1 MNGIILVNYVVRC
14 VGRRRNR
21 KLVQKGKLEDVRMS
35 FTELI
40 FVASLPVLRRAAIKR
55 DDVQRD
61 CVIAFVL
68 FQLHEIQVVTVFV
81 GDCQR
86 VCAVTHFELCRLV
99 ATQLHVVEVHIV
111 DPRDSAS
118 VFGFALKAST
128 SSFISLTQL
137 FCVRSAVSRRLQLDC
152 TRCSA

>member
-1 MNGIILVNYVVRC
+1 MVVQLTRSIRNDGCNVQQNNPKQRKHLNAVNGIILVNYVVRC

-40 FVASLPVLRRAAIKR
+40 FVASLPVLRRAAVKR
-55 DDVQRD
+55 DYVQSD

-68 FQLHEIQVVTVFV
+68 LQLHEVHVVTVFA
-81 GDCQR
+81 GDRQG
-86 VCAVTHFELCRLV
+86 VCAVTHFELRRLV
-99 ATQLHVVEVHIV
+99 TTQLYVTEVDIV

-118 VFGFALKAST
+118 VFV
-128 SSFISLTQL
+128 SL
-137 FCVRSAVSRRLQLDC
+137 
-152 TRCSA
+152 